1 MVIIFQIDTTRLSDL
16 PCHTAPA
23 SEANGIDY
31 HNEKALVGIQPST
44 SKKKKSFSCPHG
56 LCHKTFTTKYRL
68 KSTQLSLTYDGHTS
82 LQMSLIAHINGSHT
96 ARELQHRYFCQ
107 QCRYETVYK
116 TDLTRHRRSKH
127 RPNSRASRRLSLSK

>member
-44 SKKKKSFSCPHG
+44 SKKKKSFSCPDG
-56 LCHKTFTTKYRL
+56 SCQKTFTTKFRL
-68 KSTQLSLTYDGHTS
+68 RSTQLCLTYAGHTS
-82 LQMSLIAHINGSHT
+82 LQITLIAHINGSHT
-96 ARELQHRYFCQ
+96 ARELQHRYYCQ
-107 QCRYETVYK
+107 QCPYETVYK
-116 TDLTRHRRSKH
+116 TDLPRHRRSKH
-127 RPNSRASRRLSLSK
+127 RADARASRGLSFSK